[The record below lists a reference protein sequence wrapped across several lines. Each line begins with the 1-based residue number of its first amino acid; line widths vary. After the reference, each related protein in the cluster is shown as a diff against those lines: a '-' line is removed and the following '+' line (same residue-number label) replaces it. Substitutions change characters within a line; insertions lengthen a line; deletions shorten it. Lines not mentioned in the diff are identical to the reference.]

1 MKISQVEWV
10 PVGKAAIKEYGKDD
24 IAGLAAE
31 MAYWIVFSL
40 FPFFIFMATLTG
52 IINRFSGVDLYGR
65 ITTNL
70 FSALETSTAETI
82 EKALAQV
89 VSPQGG
95 ALSFGV
101 LIGAALTLN
110 SASTAIETTM
120 KAFNRAYGVEET
132 RNFVVKKL
140 TSLALTLALI
150 LLIIGG
156 TVFLTVGG
164 DLVERLGLGSLA
176 TILLSALRVVGALA
190 AISAGLAILYW
201 KGPNIK
207 QQFQWISP
215 GSVIATAALV
225 AFAGIFSLYVR
236 FFAGSSMNKT
246 YGALAGVILFLMFL
260 RLASTIILLGAEFT
274 AEAAMRY
281 DHEAISD
288 KVNDQEKV
296 VPGEQPH
303 PHPLAAREA
312 GLTSG
317 QVVAMTNGAGTGANG
332 TATNGKPAAYPPE
345 AFADPAIEDRLRNL
359 RERPIVLSLPRVRAE
374 HEQRTPTERAAE
386 GKTVLVALGASIAA
400 AIVSAVS
407 GTLRRAHR

>member
-1 MKISQVEWV
+1 MKITQVEWV

-31 MAYWIVFSL
+31 MAYWIVFSI
-40 FPFFIFMATLTG
+40 FPFFIFLATLTG

-70 FSALETSTAETI
+70 FSALEPSTAETI
-82 EKALAQV
+82 EKALSQV
-89 VSPQGG
+89 VAPQGG

-101 LIGAALTLN
+101 LFGAVLTLN

-140 TSLALTLALI
+140 TSVALTLALI

-156 TVFLTVGG
+156 TVFLAVGG
-164 DLVERLGLGSLA
+164 DLVERLGLGSFA
-176 TILLSALRVVGALA
+176 TILLSGLRIVGALA

-215 GSVIATAALV
+215 GSIIATAGLV
-225 AFAGIFSLYVR
+225 VFAGLFSLYVR

-246 YGALAGVILFLMFL
+246 YGALAGIILFLMFL
-260 RLASTIILLGAEFT
+260 RYASTIVLLGAEFN

-281 DHEAISD
+281 DPEAIRD
-288 KVNDQEKV
+288 KVDEQEKV

-303 PHPLAAREA
+303 PHPQAAREA

-317 QVVAMTNGAGTGANG
+317 QVVAMTNGKGTGANG
-332 TATNGKPAAYPPE
+332 AAANGKPAAYPPE
-345 AFADPAIEDRLRNL
+345 AFADPVIEDRLRNL
-359 RERPIVLSLPRVRAE
+359 RERPIVLTLPRVRAE

-386 GKTVLVALGASIAA
+386 GKAVLVALGASVATA
-400 AIVSAVS
+400 VVSAIS